1 MATEVTATP
10 VSAVLR
16 IPVDLV
22 DPGPNVR
29 AGVGDVTEL
38 ATSMRAIGQQ
48 IPVVVVASDGG
59 RWRLID
65 GHRRHAAAR
74 QAGLP
79 YLDAIV
85 RRSSDDARRVVAQ
98 LAIQG
103 NVRLLDPMAE
113 ARALHS
119 LMWDH
124 GLTRGQIA
132 AYVGRSPAWVR
143 DRISL
148 VYLSSDEAAAVESGQ
163 MTVAEALLRLRT
175 RRVARAGEPDAPA
188 TRSGHRR
195 GGRRPATDRRP
206 GERQDGDRQ
215 LTALELALLTCLAEG
230 LELRLAAERVG
241 ISYGEARY
249 RQGLLYEALGARNGP
264 HAVHLA
270 HLAGLL
276 GGQGRP
282 DPGAGESARRLSQ
295 DVLPLGG
302 AA

>member
-1 MATEVTATP
+1 MAEVTATP

-29 AGVGDVTEL
+29 ASVGDVTEL

-124 GLTRGQIA
+124 GLTREQIA

-148 VYLSSDEAAAVESGQ
+148 VYLSGDEAAAVESGQ

-175 RRVARAGEPDAPA
+175 RRAGRAGEPDAPA
-188 TRSGHRR
+188 TRSGRR
-195 GGRRPATDRRP
+195 SGRRSTTDRRP
-206 GERQDGDRQ
+206 AARQAGDRQ

-230 LELRLAAERVG
+230 LELREAAERVG
-241 ISYGEARY
+241 IGYGEARY

-295 DVLPLGG
+295 GVLPLGG
-302 AA
+302 AT